1 MKIMK
6 NLKWQ
11 PRYVSHLGCIEGC
24 LNFLENEIS
33 TAWLFG
39 GTGHA
44 FVLNIAADLCPSGPT
59 AWKPLILF
67 QLAHHLG
74 FEIKGIFSFK
84 TREEF
89 PKEQENAWDFVRKSI
104 DDGKPCY
111 GWELEIP
118 EYYVINGYDDVGYYI
133 SGVGCDDGKGPIK
146 WQEIGTSDIGVI
158 EMYSVQKVPSSKPEV
173 VVKEAFEKVLH
184 HATNPAEWIFD
195 NYSSGILGYDKWIAA
210 VTDGTALS
218 MGLAYNSVVWAEC
231 RQYAVLFLKE
241 AKKHLSREIGPLIEA
256 SLQHYEEVSKNLDH
270 VVKLFPFSV
279 GMPGDPIG
287 ISQKSKDGSEYLTS
301 ARNAEEKGL
310 ESLRSIVDALSS

>member
-1 MKIMK
+1 M
-6 NLKWQ
+6 
-11 PRYVSHLGCIEGC
+11 
-24 LNFLENEIS
+24 ENEIS

-173 VVKEAFEKVLH
+173 VVKEA
-184 HATNPAEWIFD
+184 
-195 NYSSGILGYDKWIAA
+195 
-210 VTDGTALS
+210 
-218 MGLAYNSVVWAEC
+218 
-231 RQYAVLFLKE
+231 
-241 AKKHLSREIGPLIEA
+241 
-256 SLQHYEEVSKNLDH
+256 
-270 VVKLFPFSV
+270 
-279 GMPGDPIG
+279 
-287 ISQKSKDGSEYLTS
+287 
-301 ARNAEEKGL
+301 
-310 ESLRSIVDALSS
+310 